1 MSLLFQSSK
10 AYIFA
15 IWLLSDKILTYP
27 DNIGHAAAGMLVS
40 SCLAALFICPSSP
53 DHLTAQNQTAN
64 ITDSIGLQT
73 GDNNS
78 GVTFETFFAKGLI
91 GSLIVD
97 NNITNATSSTVQKKL
112 LAEPVGYILAGNW
125 SLDVVDQKLENFE
138 INFTMVHP
146 DGSDWHY
153 HEISNFEP
161 DFGIPILLD
170 PGGTTIVGMSDVG
183 EDNMDKW
190 FGVQTTLVISNLNTI
205 TIFLDPSDT
214 DNHFSGQS
222 IYGIVQS
229 LMNENRSLLTR

>member
-1 MSLLFQSSK
+1 M
-10 AYIFA
+10 
-15 IWLLSDKILTYP
+15 TYL
-27 DNIGHAAAGMLVS
+27 DYNKHTAAGILVS
-40 SCLAALFICPSSP
+40 SCLAAFFICPSSP
-53 DHLTAQNQTAN
+53 DHLLAQNQTSN

-78 GVTFETFFAKGLI
+78 ARTFETFFAKGLI
-91 GSLIVD
+91 GSLIID
-97 NNITNATSSTVQKKL
+97 NATTNASSSTLQERL
-112 LAEPVGYILAGNW
+112 LAPPVRYILAGNW
-125 SLDVVDQKLENFE
+125 SLGVVDQRIENFE

-190 FGVQTTLVISNLNTI
+190 FGVQTTMVISNLNTI
-205 TIFLDPSDT
+205 TIFLDPGDT

-229 LMNENRSLLTR
+229 LMNENASLLIR